1 MFKKFLASLTM
12 AAAVG
17 SLAAAPVCA
26 ADSPRTNLTMYEA
39 PDPTY
44 TITIPET
51 VAISTTDTTLVP
63 ITASDVSN
71 LPDGKQISVTY
82 ESGNGVYGRLYL
94 QGTDPNDGTSYVM
107 TMMIAGTA
115 GDFRMGALEKQ
126 IKGMELA
133 SFTDNG
139 TENFQLYPAAFDYPD
154 GTGNLQIHKGVPY
167 TGYMTY
173 GIALTDTP
181 SSGK

>member
-1 MFKKFLASLTM
+1 MFKKVLASFTM
-12 AAAVG
+12 AAAAG
-17 SLAAAPVCA
+17 ALMAAPVCA
-26 ADSPRTNLTMYEA
+26 ADAPQTNLTMYEA

-51 VAISTTDTTLVP
+51 VAVSTTDTTLVP

-71 LPDGKQISVTY
+71 LPDGKKISVTY

-94 QGTDPNDGTSYVM
+94 EGTDPDDGTSYLM

-139 TENFQLYPAAFDYPD
+139 TENFKLYPAALDYPD

-173 GIALTDTP
+173 GIAVAGAQP
-181 SSGK
+181 SGN